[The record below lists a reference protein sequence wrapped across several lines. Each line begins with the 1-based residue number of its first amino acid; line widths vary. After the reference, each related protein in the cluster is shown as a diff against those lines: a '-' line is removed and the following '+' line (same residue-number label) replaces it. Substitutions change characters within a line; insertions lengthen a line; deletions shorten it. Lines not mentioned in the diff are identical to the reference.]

1 MKGFTVAVTGNP
13 NCGKS
18 TLFNA
23 LTGANQHVGNFPGV
37 TVESKQGSF
46 EVQQTHIELVDLPG
60 LYSLDS
66 GGNSTDVTVSRNYL
80 MAGNADLILNV
91 LDASNLERHLYLTT
105 QLLELGLP
113 MVVVLNMMDVAEAR
127 GRKIDLVALQNLL
140 GCPVIPLVA
149 SRSKGVDEL
158 KSGLLSALEASKQP
172 TLEVDYQQPMSGVLD
187 QICSQLQQAELRFPV
202 CYRYLAVSVLSGDL
216 GVEEGVPESIVAYA
230 KREVAG
236 IETASAEDLDI
247 LLADARYSL
256 AHHLT
261 GIVTQQQ
268 GEVKSLI
275 SDRIDSWVLNRYLSL
290 PLFIFVMYLMFTFTI
305 NIGGAFIDVF
315 DQLAQTIFV
324 DGFGTLLSA
333 MGSPD
338 WLRVLLA
345 DGVGG
350 GIQVVATFIPI
361 IGFLYLA
368 LAFLEDSGYMSR
380 VAFIMDR
387 FMGRLGLPGK
397 AFVPLIVGFG
407 CNVPAIM
414 SARTLEDP
422 RERVMTVMMS
432 PFMSCGARLSVYA
445 LFAAAFFADGGQ
457 VIVLLLYLVGIAAAI
472 LTAVLLK
479 YTLLPGESEPLII
492 ELPSYHLPTVKGI
505 LMRTWHRL
513 HGFLRDAGK
522 LIILMVLLINFL
534 NSIGT
539 DGSFGNQDSQNSVL
553 SAMSRS
559 VTPLFEPFGIH
570 EDNWPATVGIF
581 TGVMAKE
588 VVVGS
593 LNALYSQLDSDPSA
607 VEKSEA
613 FDFWAG
619 IRGALATVPEN
630 FSSLTQLLTDPLG
643 LALVKEDQQA
653 AAAEQDVDMATFGA
667 MASRFDG
674 AIGAFAYLLFIL
686 LYFPCVAATSAIMR
700 ETSGL
705 WTLFA
710 VSWSTLLAYVSATLF
725 YQLATLPQHPQS
737 SLLWSAAMLAL
748 IAAVFLSLRHYA
760 QRQTN
765 KTVLV

>member
-46 EVQQTHIELVDLPG
+46 EEQQIRIELVDLPG

-127 GRKIDLVALQNLL
+127 GRKIDLAALQNLL

-149 SRSKGVDEL
+149 SRSKGIDLL
-158 KSGLLSALEASKQP
+158 KSGLLSALEASQQP
-172 TLEVDYQQPMSGVLD
+172 TLEVDYHQPMSGVLD
-187 QICSQLQQAELRFPV
+187 QICGQLQQAELRFPV

-216 GVEEGVPESIVAYA
+216 GVEEGIPEAIVAYA

-256 AHHLT
+256 AHHLS

-268 GEVKSLI
+268 GEVKSLV

-324 DGFGTLLSA
+324 DGFGTVLSA

-539 DGSFGNQDSQNSVL
+539 DGSYGNQDSQNSVL
-553 SAMSRS
+553 SAMSRA

-593 LNALYSQLDSDPSA
+593 LNALYSQLDIDSA
-607 VEKSEA
+607 AAAEPEV

-619 IRGALATVPEN
+619 IGGALATVPEN

-643 LALVKEDQQA
+643 LALVKGDQQA

-737 SLLWSAAMLAL
+737 SLLWSAAMLML
-748 IAAVFLSLRHYA
+748 IAAVFLSLRYYA
-760 QRQTN
+760 QRQTG
-765 KTVLV
+765 KAALV

>member
-1 MKGFTVAVTGNP
+1 
-13 NCGKS
+13 
-18 TLFNA
+18 
-23 LTGANQHVGNFPGV
+23 
-37 TVESKQGSF
+37 
-46 EVQQTHIELVDLPG
+46 
-60 LYSLDS
+60 
-66 GGNSTDVTVSRNYL
+66 NSTDVTVSRNYL

-113 MVVVLNMMDVAEAR
+113 MVVALNMMDVAEDR
-127 GRKIDLVALQNLL
+127 GRKIDLAALENLL

-149 SRSKGVDEL
+149 SRDEGVEPL
-158 KSGLLSALEASKQP
+158 KTGLLNALKVSKQP
-172 TLEVDYQQPMSGVLD
+172 TLEVDYHQPMSGVLD
-187 QICSQLQQAELRFPV
+187 QICAQLQQAEIRFPV

-216 GVEEGVPESIVAYA
+216 NVDDGIPADIVHFAQQ
-230 KREVAG
+230 EVAG

-247 LLADARYSL
+247 LIADARYSL

-268 GEVKSLI
+268 GEVKSLV
-275 SDRIDSWVLNRYLSL
+275 SDRIDSWVLNRYLSV

-457 VIVLLLYLVGIAAAI
+457 VIVLLLYLIGIAAAI

-522 LIILMVLLINFL
+522 LIVLMVLLINFL

-539 DGSFGNQDSQNSVL
+539 DGSFGNQDSEHSVL
-553 SAMSRS
+553 SAMSRA
-559 VTPLFEPFGIH
+559 VTPVFEPFGIH

-593 LNALYSQLDSDPSA
+593 LNALYSQMGSEPA
-607 VEKSEA
+607 EMAAEPEA
-613 FDFWAG
+613 FDFWGG
-619 IRGALATVPEN
+619 IGSALATVPEN

-643 LALVKEDQQA
+643 LALVKEDQA
-653 AAAEQDVDMATFGA
+653 VAAAEQDVDMATFGA

-674 AIGAFAYLLFIL
+674 AIGAFAYLIFIL
-686 LYFPCVAATSAIMR
+686 MYFPCVAATSAIMR
-700 ETSGL
+700 ETNAL

-725 YQLATLPQHPQS
+725 YQLATLPQHPAS
-737 SLLWSAAMLAL
+737 SLWWVTAMLAL
-748 IAAVFLSLRHYA
+748 IAGVFLSLRYYA
-760 QRQTN
+760 DRQQN
-765 KTVLV
+765 KVVVA